1 MDAVFRLDGDTA
13 LPGPFAAGP
22 WNPAMQHG
30 GPPSAL
36 MAWAAERLP
45 AAAPMRVSRLNI
57 DLLRPVPLKP
67 LQVTS
72 TVVREGRKIQVS
84 LHSLSHDGV
93 EVVRATALKIRSDD
107 SLGEIATGAPLD
119 LPPPEEATDVSAA
132 IRSSS
137 GFGSGVSM
145 REARGRFREPG
156 PAAIWYRLDRPI
168 IAGQENSALMR
179 AAATADFSNATSSL
193 LDFRLWTFIN
203 ADVSLHLARPPRGAW
218 ILLDGESWYGPDGA
232 GLAMTRMADRDGYF
246 GRSVQ
251 SLVLERRSG
260 APGP

>member
-22 WNPAMQHG
+22 WNPEMQHG
-30 GPPSAL
+30 GPPAAM

-45 AAAPMRVSRLNI
+45 AAAPMRVARLNI

-67 LQVTS
+67 LKLAS

-84 LHSLSHDGV
+84 LHSLSHDGK

-107 SLGEIATGAPLD
+107 SLGEIETGAPPD
-119 LPPPEEATDVSAA
+119 LPPPEAGTDVSAA
-132 IRSSS
+132 IRTSS

-145 REARGRFREPG
+145 REVRGRFREPG

-168 IAGQENSALMR
+168 LAGQETSALMR
-179 AAATADFSNATSSL
+179 AAATADFSNATSAL
-193 LDFRLWTFIN
+193 LDFRQWTFIN
-203 ADVSLHLARPPRGAW
+203 ADVSLHLARPPRGEW

-260 APGP
+260 ASRP